1 MTIETRNAQNGPRPA
16 ATAESKGARA
26 KPGGSDDA
34 SAAATGGFTAI
45 LASFDSSDASASG
58 ETAAVDPALTVSAG
72 TITALKPQGQPTTEL
87 GEKEGNLIGVLTL
100 AVPVDTDENKG
111 LQKGELTDAAAT
123 LQASANDNVQA
134 GISPD
139 ASLASGQSVQWSAV
153 LVPSTAAVSQSQAT
167 VPAADAAAAAK
178 LPHALLK
185 AESASAKPGLAVDT
199 ASEYLGK
206 ASKTQKD
213 AQTRLASMDA
223 ALATSVE
230 SQGQPDP
237 RALSVSSRVTESPV
251 TPMAAAVVMASAPGL
266 IRREDQANDR
276 SVFRTTVTE
285 NAVVAQPFLSPASS
299 TSVLSAPDVQSSTDI
314 YVAQKVA
321 YWISNDVQNAQ
332 MKLDGIGVGPVEV
345 SIRMQGNEAHV
356 AFRTDELQA
365 RVALENA
372 SVHLKDLLQREG
384 LVLGGVSVGTSGT
397 GDSGDQERRPR
408 QGVRQSVIGVVH
420 AAVVDRSA
428 VVGRVGG
435 RALDLFV

>member
-16 ATAESKGARA
+16 ASAESKGARV
-26 KPGGSDDA
+26 KPGGSEDA
-34 SAAATGGFTAI
+34 GAAATGGFTAI
-45 LASFDSSDASASG
+45 LASFDSSDAPAPG
-58 ETAAVDPALTVSAG
+58 ETAAVDPPLTVSAG
-72 TITALKPQGQPTTEL
+72 TITALEPQGQPTKR
-87 GEKEGNLIGVLTL
+87 GEKVGNLIGVLTP
-100 AVPVDTDENKG
+100 AVPVDADEKKG
-111 LQKGELTDAAAT
+111 LQKDELTDAAAT
-123 LQASANDNVQA
+123 LLASANGSVQA

-139 ASLASGQSVQWSAV
+139 ASLASGQSMQWSAV
-153 LVPSTAAVSQSQAT
+153 LGSSPVAVNPGQAT
-167 VPAADAAAAAK
+167 GPTADAATA
-178 LPHALLK
+178 PTLLHSVVK
-185 AESASAKPGLAVDT
+185 AESAPAKPGLAVDM

-223 ALATSVE
+223 AFATSVE

-237 RALSVSSRVTESPV
+237 RGLPVSSRVTESPV
-251 TPMAAAVVMASAPGL
+251 MPMAAALVMASAPAL
-266 IRREDQANDR
+266 IRRENQADDR
-276 SVFRTTVTE
+276 SVFRTNVTE
-285 NAVVAQPFLSPASS
+285 SAVVTQSFLLPASS
-299 TSVLSAPDVQSSTDI
+299 TSVQAAPDMQSSTDI

-332 MKLDGIGVGPVEV
+332 MKLDGIGIGPVEV

-408 QGVRQSVIGVVH
+408 QGVRQSVIGVVQ
-420 AAVVDRSA
+420 AAPADRSA
-428 VVGRVGG
+428 VVGRVAG

>member
-1 MTIETRNAQNGPRPA
+1 MTIETRNAQSGPRPA
-16 ATAESKGARA
+16 ASAEAKGARA
-26 KPGGSDDA
+26 KPAGSDDA
-34 SAAATGGFTAI
+34 GAAATGGFTAI
-45 LASFDSSDASASG
+45 LASFDSSDASAPG
-58 ETAAVDPALTVSAG
+58 ETAAGDPPLTVPVG

-87 GEKEGNLIGVLTL
+87 GEKEGNLIGVLTP
-100 AVPVDTDENKG
+100 AVLVDADENKG
-111 LQKGELTDAAAT
+111 LLKGELTDAAAA
-123 LQASANDNVQA
+123 LLASANGNVQA

-139 ASLASGQSVQWSAV
+139 ASLASVQSVQWPAI
-153 LVPSTAAVSQSQAT
+153 LVPGAVAVNQSQAT
-167 VPAADAAAAAK
+167 APAADTATA
-178 LPHALLK
+178 PTLLHPVVK
-185 AESASAKPGLAVDT
+185 ADSAPAKPGLALDT

-206 ASKTQKD
+206 ASNTKKD

-223 ALATSVE
+223 AWATSVE

-237 RALSVSSRVTESPV
+237 RGLPVSSRVTESPV

-266 IRREDQANDR
+266 VRREDQANDR

-285 NAVVAQPFLSPASS
+285 IAVVAQPFLSPTSS
-299 TSVLSAPDVQSSTDI
+299 TSFQAAPDMQSSTDI

-332 MKLDGIGVGPVEV
+332 MKLDGIGIGPVEV

-408 QGVRQSVIGVVH
+408 QGVRQSVIGVVQ
-420 AAVVDRSA
+420 AAPADRSA
-428 VVGRVGG
+428 VVGRVAG